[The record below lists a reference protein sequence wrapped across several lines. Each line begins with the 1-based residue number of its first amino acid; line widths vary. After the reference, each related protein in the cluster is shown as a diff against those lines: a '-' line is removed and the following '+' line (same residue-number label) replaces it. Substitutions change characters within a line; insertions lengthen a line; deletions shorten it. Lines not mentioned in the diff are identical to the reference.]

1 MAEKLTTYDPA
12 EDLTSNKAIAT
23 FMAEA
28 FATED
33 AGYIAH
39 ALGMVARAKGM
50 TQIAS
55 ETGKIRVGTNEVTKS
70 SERSE
75 AKLVIMAEDVD
86 PVEILIHVPML
97 CEEKRIPY
105 LYVPKKQRLGQSAG
119 LSKSA
124 ASVAVVDAGD
134 GKGLLEEIAQAFPT
148 LKK

>member
-1 MAEKLTTYDPA
+1 MAQPIYVRFETPSDLAEK
-12 EDLTSNKAIAT
+12 
-23 FMAEA
+23 
-28 FATED
+28 
-33 AGYIAH
+33 
-39 ALGMVARAKGM
+39 ALQLV
-50 TQIAS
+50 QIAS

-75 AKLVIMAEDVD
+75 AKLVVMAEDVD

-124 ASVAVVDAGD
+124 ASVAVVEAGE
-134 GKGLLEEIAQAFPT
+134 GKGLLEELAAGYAS